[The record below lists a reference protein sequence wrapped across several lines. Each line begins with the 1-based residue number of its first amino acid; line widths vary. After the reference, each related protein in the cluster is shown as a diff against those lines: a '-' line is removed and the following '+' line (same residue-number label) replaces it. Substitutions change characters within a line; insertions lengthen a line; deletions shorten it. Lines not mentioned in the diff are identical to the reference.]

1 MEEVEVGR
9 ITHYFP
15 RIQVGVARITGR
27 GLKIGDVV
35 HIKGHSTD
43 FFQKIESMQ
52 IEHKPVEEARAGEE
66 VAFKVD
72 MPVREKDVVFKVVEG

>member
-9 ITHYFP
+9 ISHYFSK
-15 RIQVGVARITGR
+15 IQVGVARITGDR
-27 GLKIGDVV
+27 LKVGDVV
-35 HIKGHSTD
+35 HIKGHSSD

-52 IEHKPVEEARAGEE
+52 IEHQPVEEARAGEE

-72 MPVREKDVVFKVVEG
+72 LPVRENDLIFKVQE

>member
-15 RIQVGVARITGR
+15 KIQVGVVRVSGR
-27 GLKIGDVV
+27 GFKVGDVV

-43 FFQKIESMQ
+43 FYQKIESIQ
-52 IEHKPVEEARAGEE
+52 IEHQPVEEAKSGEE

-72 MPVREKDVVFKVVEG
+72 MPVREHDVVFKVIE

>member
-15 RIQVGVARITGR
+15 KIQVGVARVSGR
-27 GLKIGDVV
+27 GLKAGDVV

-43 FFQKIESMQ
+43 FYQKIESMQ
-52 IEHKPVEEARAGEE
+52 IEHKPVEEAKSGEE

-72 MPVREKDVVFKVVEG
+72 MPVREHDVVFKVVE

>member
-15 RIQVGVARITGR
+15 KIQVGVVRVSGR
-27 GLKIGDVV
+27 GFKVGDVV

-43 FFQKIESMQ
+43 FYQKIESIQ
-52 IEHKPVEEARAGEE
+52 IEHRPVEEARSGEE

-72 MPVREKDVVFKVVEG
+72 IPVREHDVVFKVIE

>member
-9 ITHYFP
+9 ITHYFAK
-15 RIQVGVARITGR
+15 IQVGVAKISGR
-27 GLKIGDVV
+27 GLKVGDVV
-35 HIKGHSTD
+35 HIKGHSSD

-52 IEHKPVEEARAGEE
+52 IEHQPIEEAKAGEE

-72 MPVREKDVVFKVVEG
+72 LPVREHDVIFKVIE

>member
-1 MEEVEVGR
+1 MEEVEIGR
-9 ITHYFP
+9 ITHYFSK
-15 RIQVGVARITGR
+15 IQVGVARISGR
-27 GLKIGDVV
+27 GIKVGDVV

-52 IEHKPVEEARAGEE
+52 IEHKPVEEAKSGEE

-72 MPVREKDVVFKVVEG
+72 MPVREHDVVFKVIE

>member
-9 ITHYFP
+9 ITHYFSK
-15 RIQVGVARITGR
+15 ISVGVARISGR

-52 IEHKPVEEARAGEE
+52 IEHKPVEEAKPGEE

-72 MPVREKDVVFKVVEG
+72 MPVREHDVVFKVIE